1 MLLPVRVCCFDE
13 FFLIIVTSRR
23 VLLRLQQVERS
34 LYAEQRTFFFNFA
47 EAIYLISAK
56 EI

>member
-1 MLLPVRVCCFDE
+1 MLLPCFDE